1 MQVLH
6 SIAGLSAVPGPVC
19 LAIGVFDGVHL
30 GHQSVIRRAV
40 EDAARL
46 GGSAVVVTFDPHPIR
61 VLRPEQAPRLLTST
75 GHKRLLIERL
85 GVRNLLVIPFERTF
99 AALPPE
105 AFVRELHAAA
115 RPLREICVGYTWS
128 FGRGRTGNLELL
140 RLMGD
145 QLGFDEIG
153 LPAVEQDGEIVSST
167 RIRACVEAG
176 DLDHAGRMLGR
187 QFSIFGTVT
196 HGARLGHTLGF
207 PTANLR
213 AHNEQ
218 FPPDGVYAVEAVLEG
233 ETARRGGVVNIGVR
247 PTLRHSSGERL
258 LELHLFDFEGDLYE
272 RHVEVFFHRFL
283 RAEQKFAGL
292 DALREQIAK
301 DAGAARA
308 ALEQRAG

>member
-6 SIAGLSAVPGPVC
+6 SIAELAAIPGPVC

-30 GHQSVIRRAV
+30 GHQSVIRRAL

-61 VLRPEQAPRLLTST
+61 VLRPQQAPRLLTST
-75 GHKRLLIERL
+75 RHKRLLLERL
-85 GVRNLLVIPFERTF
+85 GVKTLLVIPFDIAF
-99 AALPPE
+99 AAMPPE
-105 AFVRELHAAA
+105 AFVHELHAAA

-128 FGRGRTGNLELL
+128 FGKGRKGNLELL

-145 QLGFDEIG
+145 RLGFDEIG

-167 RIRACVEAG
+167 RVRACVEEG
-176 DLDHAGRMLGR
+176 DLRRAGRMLGR

-196 HGARLGHTLGF
+196 RGVRLGHTLGF

-213 AHNEQ
+213 THNEQ

-233 ETARRGGVVNIGVR
+233 EGARRGGVVNIGVR
-247 PTLRHSSGERL
+247 PTVRHTGGERL

-283 RAEQKFAGL
+283 RPERKFAGL
-292 DALREQIAK
+292 EALRTQIAR
-301 DAGAARA
+301 DAMAARES
-308 ALEQRAG
+308 LRESG